1 MFKINP
7 TKYSGVTVM
16 PAEIAEKHL
25 ILASGNQLKVIVYA
39 FSRAG
44 GAFGIPEISRA
55 TGISEEETEDALT
68 YWKELGFILPEES
81 APVFEGVQAA
91 PAVTAQAETAP
102 AASAPVKREKV
113 PHHNPSRLTYDQIL
127 SRMDESENVRI
138 LLNEAQMRLGRTIGT
153 GDMSSL
159 VLLHDYYG
167 LPVEVILSICEY
179 AAQKGKSSNMN
190 YIYKIGADWSSREI
204 DTLERADE
212 ELKSI
217 ERVNSL
223 WAEFS
228 AAAGLPSG
236 KPTTQQEK
244 YLSQWTSEWGFSV
257 PMLALAY
264 EEMRDNTEKTSFPYM
279 HKVLSAWHGKGIK
292 TPEAAAK
299 EKEDF
304 KAEKDRKILEKASG
318 KNKNEKTAPT
328 PDPDASYDIQRA
340 ELRAKTSVPKFKKR
354 ER

>member
-7 TKYSGVTVM
+7 TKYTGVTVM

-25 ILASGNQLKVIVYA
+25 ILASGSQLKVIVYA

-44 GAFGIPEISRA
+44 GCFSIPEISRA
-55 TGISEEETEDALT
+55 TGISEEEAEDALT
-68 YWKELGFILPEES
+68 YWQELGFILPEEKSAEFADTASVS
-81 APVFEGVQAA
+81 APEISSE
-91 PAVTAQAETAP
+91 PAVKTP
-102 AASAPVKREKV
+102 PKREKL
-113 PHHNPSRLTYDQIL
+113 PSHNPSRLTYDQIL
-127 SRMDESENVRI
+127 ARMDESENVRI
-138 LLNEAQMRLGRTIGT
+138 LLNEAQMRLGRTVGT

-167 LPVEVILSICEY
+167 LPVEVILSICEF

-212 ELKSI
+212 ELKAI

-228 AAAGLPSG
+228 AAVKLPSS

-244 YLSQWTSEWGFSV
+244 YLSQWTAEWGFSV
-257 PMLALAY
+257 PMLALAF
-264 EEMRDNTEKTSFPYM
+264 EEMRNNTDKTSFPYM
-279 HKVLSAWHGKGIK
+279 HKVLSAWHTKGIK
-292 TPEAAAK
+292 TQEAAYK

-304 KAEKDRKILEKASG
+304 KASQERKLLEKASG
-318 KNKNEKTAPT
+318 KKKTEKASPV
-328 PDPDASYDIQRA
+328 PDPNASYDIQRA
-340 ELRAKTSVPKFKKR
+340 EQRAKAAVPKFKKR
-354 ER
+354 DR

>member
-7 TKYSGVTVM
+7 TKYTGVTVL
-16 PAEIAEKHL
+16 PSEIAEKHL
-25 ILASGNQLKVIVYA
+25 ILASGNQLKIIIYL

-44 GAFGIPEISRA
+44 GMTDIPEISRA
-55 TGISEEETEDALT
+55 TGVSPEETEDALT
-68 YWKELGFILPEES
+68 YWKELGFVLYEAET
-81 APVFEGVQAA
+81 PVFINEVKEASSPVKTEDTPVKA
-91 PAVTAQAETAP
+91 PP
-102 AASAPVKREKV
+102 KREKV
-113 PHHNPSRLTYDQIL
+113 PHHNPTRLTYDQIL
-127 SRMDESENVRI
+127 ARTDESENVRI

-167 LPVEVILSICEY
+167 LPVEVILTICEY

-190 YIYKIGADWSSREI
+190 YIYKIGTDWSSREI

-217 ERVNSL
+217 EKVNSL

-228 AAAGLPSG
+228 AQAGLPTG

-244 YLSQWTSEWGFSV
+244 YLSQWSSEWGFSV
-257 PMLALAY
+257 PMLTLAF
-264 EEMRDNTEKTSFPYM
+264 EEMKNNTEKTSFPYM
-279 HKVLSAWHGKGIK
+279 HKVLSSWHTKGIK
-292 TPEAAAK
+292 TPEDAEK

-304 KAEKDRKILEKASG
+304 KVQQDKKLLERASG
-318 KNKNEKTAPT
+318 KKSNEKPAPH
-328 PDPDASYDIQRA
+328 PDPDASYDLLRAEQRA
-340 ELRAKTSVPKFKKR
+340 KAAVPKLKKR
-354 ER
+354 NR

>member
-7 TKYSGVTVM
+7 TKYTGVTVM

-25 ILASGNQLKVIVYA
+25 ILASGNQLKVIIYA
-39 FSRAG
+39 FSQAG
-44 GAFGIPEISRA
+44 GLFDVPAISRA
-55 TGISEEETEDALT
+55 TGVSEEETEDALT
-68 YWKELGFILPEES
+68 YWKELGFILPEEKS
-81 APVFEGVQAA
+81 AEF
-91 PAVTAQAETAP
+91 TDS
-102 AASAPVKREKV
+102 ASVPAPVKSAEPAAITPPKKEKL
-113 PHHNPSRLTYDQIL
+113 PSHNPSRLTYDQIL
-127 SRMDESENVRI
+127 ARMDESENVRI

-167 LPVEVILSICEY
+167 LPVEVILSICEF

-212 ELKSI
+212 ELKAI
-217 ERVNSL
+217 ERVNSV

-228 AAAGLPSG
+228 AAVKLPSS

-244 YLSQWTSEWGFSV
+244 YLSQWSAEWGFSV
-257 PMLALAY
+257 PMLALAF
-264 EEMRDNTEKTSFPYM
+264 EEMRNNTDKTSFPYM
-279 HKVLSAWHGKGIK
+279 HKVLSAWHTKGIK
-292 TPEAAAK
+292 TPEAAQK

-304 KAEKDRKILEKASG
+304 KASQEKKLLEKASG
-318 KNKNEKTAPT
+318 KKTEKTAPV
-328 PDPDASYDIQRA
+328 PDPNASYDIQRA
-340 ELRAKTSVPKFKKR
+340 EQRAKAAVPKFKKR
-354 ER
+354 DR